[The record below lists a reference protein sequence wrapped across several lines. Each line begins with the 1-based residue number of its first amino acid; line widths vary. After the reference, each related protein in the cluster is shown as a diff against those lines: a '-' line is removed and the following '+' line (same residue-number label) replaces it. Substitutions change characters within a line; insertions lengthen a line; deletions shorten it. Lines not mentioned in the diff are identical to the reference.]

1 MSRTKELERITQLN
15 SNIRGLTTALDNVL
29 VEWEKL
35 YKANKLPSDTMTGF
49 LTVIQKYKTISQNAK
64 DTSSQII
71 AEIKLEQNP

>member
-15 SNIRGLTTALDNVL
+15 SNIRGLTAALDTVL